1 MECAVKSLSHLVLVL
16 GVSVPLTGL
25 AAQPRLS
32 TPTMTCGQA
41 SSLVASAGGI
51 VLGTGGYTYDRFVR
65 DRGFCLITEVT
76 EPAWV
81 PARDTPQC
89 FIGYRCRERLHK
101 RS

>member
-1 MECAVKSLSHLVLVL
+1 MKRCLITLIASLPIA
-16 GVSVPLTGL
+16 G
-25 AAQPRLS
+25 AAAETRFS
-32 TPTMTCGQA
+32 TVAMSCGQA
-41 SSLVASAGGI
+41 SGLVASAGGI